1 MVNFTSFLI
10 KGVLPIAISMLMR
23 GSNLFRQQMRRRN
36 GRGKP
41 VTSAKAP

>member
-23 GSNLFRQQMRRRN
+23 GLNVGPRQIL
-36 GRGKP
+36 P
-41 VTSAKAP
+41 VVVDRA